1 MGARGVCQTDAD
13 GTPVPEAG
21 EIWLPTPVWSDLYD
35 RVMDDPRLP
44 LLRRVWQDQW
54 GPEGDVRIDPDDLPA
69 LRAETAALLATLS
82 PGEGA
87 GAGEGAGEGTDF
99 LRALDGFAADA
110 ATAGRG
116 LMFVAD

>member
-35 RVMDDPRLP
+35 RVTDDPRLP
-44 LLRRVWQDQW
+44 LLRRIWQDQW

-69 LRAETAALLATLS
+69 LRAEAAALLAALAS
-82 PGEGA
+82 APA
-87 GAGEGAGEGTDF
+87 GGAGEGTDF

-110 ATAGRG
+110 AAAGRG
-116 LMFVAD
+116 LLFVAD